1 MMLESYTEA
10 KKYLI
15 FTAITILQK
24 KTKKKKVGE
33 K

>member
-10 KKYLI
+10 KNDLI

-24 KTKKKKVGE
+24 KKKVGE